1 MLCRQAARFG
11 SFFSRRFGLRGE
23 NRAYPADLK
32 PPTGQNFPRSIM
44 TKILRSHEQTLFRRS
59 LLIVGL
65 ATIVLLASATGLGQ
79 TVNIDRVV
87 SELEPE
93 IQRTL
98 LAGNIP
104 SASIALIS
112 GDRVIWSGAYGY
124 TNLWART
131 PATPSTVYLIG
142 STFKAM
148 STIALLQQMERGKF
162 KLDDRVN
169 DYLTDFKIQGE
180 DPKHPVTFRHL
191 LTHTSGLPGDFG
203 GFPVWGDTVP
213 PSLNEY
219 LSKSLKVTKPP
230 LTSVT
235 YSNMAYTLVAY
246 LVQKF
251 SGVPYKQYIQEHI
264 FAPLEMNSTAFEPRP
279 DMEERLAIPYVV
291 DEKTGSQ
298 VGTVRLKASVWPAGI
313 VYGTVLNQ
321 SNWLIANL
329 NGGVFKDKRIISE
342 ATLNQMFTR
351 QYDQFMGKIE
361 NLWGNE
367 TAGFGLTWWTQVR
380 DGDHYIAHSGSVPG
394 YTAFLL
400 GNRDR
405 KLGFA
410 ILTNGNRAHLHL
422 FRLADLAIDLMKKY
436 SSTQKAV
443 KGPT

>member
-1 MLCRQAARFG
+1 MLTHIF
-11 SFFSRRFGLRGE
+11 
-23 NRAYPADLK
+23 DLLI
-32 PPTGQNFPRSIM
+32 RLM
-44 TKILRSHEQTLFRRS
+44 TKYKNSSTSFLLFVLS
-59 LLIVGL
+59 ALLLFVST
-65 ATIVLLASATGLGQ
+65 ARAQ
-79 TVNIDRVV
+79 NVNLDRVLP
-87 SELEPE
+87 ELEPE

-104 SASIALIS
+104 SASVALIA
-112 GDRVIWSGAYGY
+112 GDKVIWTNAYGY
-124 TNLWART
+124 SNLWART
-131 PATPSTVYLIG
+131 PATPNTVYLIG

-148 STIALLQQMERGKF
+148 STIALLQQMEQGKF

-180 DPKHPVTFRHL
+180 DPQHPVTFRHL
-191 LTHTSGLPGDFG
+191 LTHTSGLPADFG
-203 GFPVWGDTVP
+203 AFPVWGDTVP
-213 PSLNEY
+213 PSLDDY
-219 LSKSLKVTKPP
+219 LRKSLKVTKPP
-230 LTSVT
+230 MTSVT
-235 YSNMAYTLVAY
+235 YSNMAFTLVAY

-264 FAPLEMNSTAFEPRP
+264 FTPLEMTSTAFEPRP
-279 DMEERLAIPYVV
+279 DMEERLSIPYVV

-298 VGTVRLKASVWPAGI
+298 MGTVRVKASVWPAGI

-342 ATLNQMFTR
+342 ATLNQMLTR
-351 QYDQFMGKIE
+351 QYDQFKGTIE
-361 NLWGNE
+361 GIWGNE

-380 DGDHYIAHSGSVPG
+380 DGDRYLAHSGSVVG

-410 ILTNGNRAHLHL
+410 ILTNGNRAHPHL
-422 FRLADLAIDLMKKY
+422 FKLADKAIDLMKKY
-436 SSTQKAV
+436 SSAEKLSTAK
-443 KGPT
+443 

>member
-1 MLCRQAARFG
+1 MNGMNEFNHRTHGRDRLWKSLVVITVTLVLTASQAA
-11 SFFSRRFGLRGE
+11 
-23 NRAYPADLK
+23 
-32 PPTGQNFPRSIM
+32 
-44 TKILRSHEQTLFRRS
+44 
-59 LLIVGL
+59 
-65 ATIVLLASATGLGQ
+65 SAQ
-79 TVNIDRVV
+79 TVNIDRVIA
-87 SELEPE
+87 ELEPE

-104 SASIALIS
+104 SASIALVA
-112 GDRVIWSGAYGY
+112 GDRVIWTNAYGY
-124 TNLWART
+124 SNLWART
-131 PATPSTVYLIG
+131 PATPNTVYLIG

-148 STIALLQQMERGKF
+148 STIALLQQMEQGKF

-180 DPKHPVTFRHL
+180 DPQHPITFRHL
-191 LTHTSGLPGDFG
+191 LTHTSGLPADFG
-203 GFPVWGDTVP
+203 PFPVWGDTVP
-213 PSLNEY
+213 PSLEDY
-219 LSKSLKVTKPP
+219 LRKSLKVTKPP

-251 SGVPYKQYIQEHI
+251 SGVPYKQYMQEHI
-264 FAPLEMNSTAFEPRP
+264 FTPLEMTSTAFEPRP

-321 SNWLIANL
+321 ANWLIANL
-329 NGGVFKDKRIISE
+329 NSGVFKDKRLISQS
-342 ATLNQMFTR
+342 TLDQMLTR
-351 QYDQFMGKIE
+351 QYDQFKGTIE

-380 DGDHYIAHSGSVPG
+380 DGDRYLAHSGSVPG

-410 ILTNGNRAHLHL
+410 IMTNGNRAHPHL
-422 FRLADLAIDLMKKY
+422 FKLADKAIDLMKKY
-436 SSTQKAV
+436 SGAEKANAA
-443 KGPT
+443 KS

>member
-1 MLCRQAARFG
+1 MNGMNEFNHRTHGRDRLWKSLVVITVTLVLTASQAA
-11 SFFSRRFGLRGE
+11 
-23 NRAYPADLK
+23 
-32 PPTGQNFPRSIM
+32 
-44 TKILRSHEQTLFRRS
+44 
-59 LLIVGL
+59 
-65 ATIVLLASATGLGQ
+65 SAQ

-87 SELEPE
+87 AELEPE

-104 SASIALIS
+104 SASIALVA
-112 GDRVIWSGAYGY
+112 GDRVIWTNAYGY
-124 TNLWART
+124 SNLWART
-131 PATPSTVYLIG
+131 PATPNTVYLIG

-148 STIALLQQMERGKF
+148 STIALLQQMEQGKF

-180 DPKHPVTFRHL
+180 DPQHPITFRHL
-191 LTHTSGLPGDFG
+191 LTHTSGLPADFG
-203 GFPVWGDTVP
+203 PFPVWGDTVP
-213 PSLNEY
+213 PSLEDY
-219 LSKSLKVTKPP
+219 LGKALKATKPP

-251 SGVPYKQYIQEHI
+251 SGVPYKQYMQEHI
-264 FAPLEMNSTAFEPRP
+264 FTPLEMTSTAFEPRP

-321 SNWLIANL
+321 ANWLIANL
-329 NGGVFKDKRIISE
+329 NSGVFKDKRLISQS
-342 ATLNQMFTR
+342 TLDQMLTR
-351 QYDQFMGKIE
+351 QYDQFKGTIE

-380 DGDHYIAHSGSVPG
+380 DGDRYLAHSGSVPG

-410 ILTNGNRAHLHL
+410 IMTNGNRAHPHL
-422 FRLADLAIDLMKKY
+422 FKLADKAIDLMKKY
-436 SSTQKAV
+436 SGAEKANAA
-443 KGPT
+443 KS